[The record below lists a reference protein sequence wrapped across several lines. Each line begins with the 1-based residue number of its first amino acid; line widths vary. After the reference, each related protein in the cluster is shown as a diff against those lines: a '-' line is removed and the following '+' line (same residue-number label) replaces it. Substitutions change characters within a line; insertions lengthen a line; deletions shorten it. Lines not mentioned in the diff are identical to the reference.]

1 MPQATLHEVLSRNV
15 FMRFLRKLVRHLVCV
30 VLWRLENKSVCS
42 GHWYV
47 LNLFQLL
54 KEQFRIQGG
63 PKVLQLIHSS

>member
-1 MPQATLHEVLSRNV
+1 
-15 FMRFLRKLVRHLVCV
+15 MRFLRKLVRHLVCV
-30 VLWRLENKSVCS
+30 VLLQLENKSVCSGHWYKSVCS

-47 LNLFQLL
+47 LNLFQVP